1 MTTVDSKSVGRFD
14 QKLAVQRLF
23 RSLSRQQA
31 ASTSSGPGA
40 AASTT
45 APVQRAPARCGLK
58 HVHRDLT
65 ARACAKFLAPPAP
78 LRAAIPRWGPEIS
91 AVLYVLELTYFLPI
105 WPQLRIRWSVLGVLS
120 CCGRQEAECKAKY
133 AKQRHATN
141 EIWHA
146 ELQQGARASSK
157 QAATKQT

>member
-91 AVLYVLELTYFLPI
+91 AVLYVLEPPNFLGLRRSTRFGLTCGAEGRK
-105 WPQLRIRWSVLGVLS
+105 QSKRIGDYPLLQGVGVGDLVLS
-120 CCGRQEAECKAKY
+120 
-133 AKQRHATN
+133 
-141 EIWHA
+141 
-146 ELQQGARASSK
+146 LSSGLALLSLVVGH
-157 QAATKQT
+157 QIF